1 MSVAFKNTPMLKT
14 ESENTIR
21 YFENE
26 SENTTTVVQFMLCI
40 NQHKL
45 SVITLPFHA
54 STCS

>member
-1 MSVAFKNTPMLKT
+1 MSVAFKTTPMLKT

-54 STCS
+54 FTCS